1 MCTIWGW
8 TCTSSG
14 GGVTTALG
22 RWVNEEPIRDAN
34 RYRAAAVEAAQRPG
48 SRGRRPLD
56 ESVEF
61 LGRQHAAPVQKL
73 SRAAKVTFGDRFP
86 LSVRSK
92 NERSFRGVLKEP
104 PRVNLIALEAEAI
117 QEIAKFRK

>member
-1 MCTIWGW
+1 MWTIWGW
-8 TCTSSG
+8 TCTSCG
-14 GGVTTALG
+14 GGVTTASG
-22 RWVNEEPIRDAN
+22 RWLNEEPIGYAGGDAN
-34 RYRAAAVEAAQRPG
+34 RIEAAAAVEVAQRPG

-92 NERSFRGVLKEP
+92 NERSFRGVLKDP
-104 PRVNLIALEAEAI
+104 PCVNLIALEAEA
-117 QEIAKFRK
+117 F